1 VDPRGAGRMGPAGRR
16 GTGSRTRLDRWSR
29 RLAGSVLAE
38 DRADAQRR
46 SALLLLAVFGA
57 AGAISSLVIH
67 PTAFLDPLSL
77 AGLAMFALLV
87 LLVVVWGRDDRMWP
101 WFIPLVAVTTVL
113 GIAQIGSASY
123 VLIPQMCLAVF
134 WVALFFPA
142 RLLPWSAVWMA
153 GAVVSTAPTMDDVA
167 AAALVV
173 AVALGAMLCGAFFIH
188 AVVTEMRSA
197 NEALDDARALAEHL
211 AATDSLTGVANR
223 RRFTTRALEV
233 APLAAGQGLLLVDI
247 DHFKRINDTHGHLV
261 GDAVLAAVGARLAA
275 AAPGALVARWGGEE
289 FAVLTEPLS
298 SSSALRM
305 LAEHL
310 REVVRSTPCATE
322 PEPVW
327 CTASI
332 GAVRWP
338 AGATVERALRA
349 VDAALYAAKE
359 AGRDRVVVAAGL
371 RLDEDSLDVGAGGVL
386 GSAALP
392 GPAGQPPREH
402 ERHAQ
407 PDRRREERGVV
418 GGLLPRG

>member
-1 VDPRGAGRMGPAGRR
+1 MGPAGR
-16 GTGSRTRLDRWSR
+16 SRTRLDLWSG
-29 RLAGSVLAE
+29 RLAASVLV
-38 DRADAQRR
+38 DDHVHAQRR
-46 SALLLLAVFGA
+46 SALLLLAVFGV
-57 AGAISSLVIH
+57 AGVVSSVVVR
-67 PTAFLDPLSL
+67 PTDFLAPLSL
-77 AGLAMFALLV
+77 AGLTMFAVLV
-87 LLVVVWGRDDRMWP
+87 VLVVVWGRDERMWP
-101 WFIPLVAVTTVL
+101 WFIPLVACTTVL
-113 GIAQIGSASY
+113 GVAQIGSLSY

-142 RLLPWSAVWMA
+142 RLLPWSAAWMA

-167 AAALVV
+167 AAALLV

-211 AATDSLTGVANR
+211 ASTDSLTGVANR
-223 RRFTTRALEV
+223 RRFTEQALAV
-233 APLAAGQGLLLVDI
+233 APAAAGEGLLLVDI

-261 GDAVLAAVGARLAA
+261 GDVVLAAVGARLSA

-289 FAVLTEPLS
+289 FAVLTDPLA
-298 SSSALRM
+298 SASELRR
-305 LAEHL
+305 LAEDL
-310 REVVRSTPCATE
+310 RDAVRSSPCATE

-338 AGATVERALRA
+338 AGATVEQLLRA
-349 VDAALYAAKE
+349 VDAALYAAKD

-371 RLDEDSLDVGAGGVL
+371 RLDHHGPDVGAGGVL
-386 GSAALP
+386 RGAALP
-392 GPAGQPPREH
+392 GPAGEPEREH
-402 ERHAQ
+402 EGHAQ
-407 PDRRREERGVV
+407 PSRRREERGVV